1 MKLKENDELISVSR
15 INSDEVLCITKDG
28 YALKYNTE
36 EIPVLGLRTSG
47 VKSIKLSENDYVINS
62 FVINKNKEY
71 VSIFTDKNTAKRIKI
86 EEIQKLT
93 RAKKGISIIKSP
105 KSKQYNVFKGFMTGS
120 KTIFGIMDTSI
131 GYIKASDINIMDKQ
145 STGSVITKKNI
156 NDIFVVSKLTVIEKE
171 EDNNKNIEKP
181 KEDKPKEKVIVS
193 LTMSDFFEEFK
204 I

>member
-1 MKLKENDELISVSR
+1 
-15 INSDEVLCITKDG
+15 
-28 YALKYNTE
+28 
-36 EIPVLGLRTSG
+36 
-47 VKSIKLSENDYVINS
+47 
-62 FVINKNKEY
+62 
-71 VSIFTDKNTAKRIKI
+71 
-86 EEIQKLT
+86 
-93 RAKKGISIIKSP
+93 
-105 KSKQYNVFKGFMTGS
+105 
-120 KTIFGIMDTSI
+120 MDTSI

-145 STGSVITKKNI
+145 STGSIITKKNI

>member
-1 MKLKENDELISVSR
+1 ME
-15 INSDEVLCITKDG
+15 
-28 YALKYNTE
+28 
-36 EIPVLGLRTSG
+36 
-47 VKSIKLSENDYVINS
+47 
-62 FVINKNKEY
+62 
-71 VSIFTDKNTAKRIKI
+71 KI

-156 NDIFVVSKLTVIEKE
+156 NDIFVVSKLTVIEKDD
-171 EDNNKNIEKP
+171 DNSKDIEKP